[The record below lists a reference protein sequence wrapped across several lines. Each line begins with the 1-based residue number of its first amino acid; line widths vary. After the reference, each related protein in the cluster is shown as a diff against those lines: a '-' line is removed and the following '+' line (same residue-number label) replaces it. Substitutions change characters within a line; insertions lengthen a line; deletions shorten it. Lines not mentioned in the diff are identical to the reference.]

1 MNNNES
7 WHNGSL
13 EHNGIAKFVDSLQAS
28 GRYSFSRDEALAN
41 VKVST
46 SAFRRAVARLVSKE
60 RIAVPRKGFYV
71 IVPIEYRSAGAPPPS
86 WFIDEL
92 MHYLGRRYYVGLLSA
107 SALYGAAHQQ
117 PQEFQVVTERHER
130 MIGVGR
136 GRIHFVVNKEIDRA
150 LTAEVKT
157 ETGMMRVSTPE
168 TTALDLVRYLSA
180 ASGLGNVATV
190 LAELAERINPRKLVE
205 AARIEGELACAQ
217 RLGYLLCLVGAGER
231 SNALA
236 DWLMTVNP
244 RRVPLRPGGSV
255 RGCPTDPRWRVIV
268 NEEIEVDL

>member
-1 MNNNES
+1 MTAS
-7 WHNGSL
+7 SPDIKQ
-13 EHNGIAKFVDSLQAS
+13 EHGGIARFVDSLQS
-28 GRYSFSRDEALAN
+28 EGRYFFSKDEALAK
-41 VKVST
+41 VKVNAN
-46 SAFRRAVARLVSKE
+46 AFKRAIGRLVAKK
-60 RIAVPRKGFYV
+60 RVAAPKNGFYV

-92 MHYLGRRYYVGLLSA
+92 MRHLGRQYYVGLLSA

-117 PQEFQVVTERHER
+117 PQEFQVVTDRPERP
-130 MIGVGR
+130 IGVGR
-136 GRIHFVVNKEIDRA
+136 GRVRFVVKENIREA
-150 LTAEVKT
+150 LIAEVKT

-190 LAELAERINPRKLVE
+190 LAELAERINPQKLVE

-217 RLGYLLCLVGAGER
+217 RLGYLLCFVGAEEQ
-231 SNALA
+231 SKALA
-236 DWLMTVNP
+236 EWVMTMRP
-244 RRVPLRPGGSV
+244 RRAPLRPGRSV
-255 RGCPTDPRWRVIV
+255 RGRPTDQRWRVVV